1 MRGRDGTASDISR
14 TRCICFS
21 ARCGTLLRAFSD
33 LPHTG
38 DSANNVFGLV
48 VVALGTFSRPL
59 DEDVEVIV
67 VLLQKT
73 AVSLPDEWQRD
84 VPSAQKGPL
93 AALRSR

>member
-1 MRGRDGTASDISR
+1 M
-14 TRCICFS
+14 
-21 ARCGTLLRAFSD
+21 
-33 LPHTG
+33 
-38 DSANNVFGLV
+38 
-48 VVALGTFSRPL
+48 VALGTFSRPL